1 MVGPD
6 SRLTMP
12 ENPACCPDAVHSM
25 LPATT
30 VAAPGRL
37 VGGLDPGQQADD
49 PPERL
54 DRDQPR
60 RSVRTAMRQLSTEAS
75 DFNWLVGNFAK
86 NTPGVAHAMVVSA
99 DGLPVAASDRLD
111 RPKADQL
118 AAIASGLAS
127 LTQGG
132 ARCIDGG
139 LVKQAVVE
147 MDRGLLVVMAISE
160 GSCLTVLAASACDV
174 GVVAYEM
181 TVLVDRAGDVLT
193 PALRAELQAAL
204 PP

>member
-1 MVGPD
+1 
-6 SRLTMP
+6 MP
-12 ENPACCPDAVHSM
+12 
-25 LPATT
+25 
-30 VAAPGRL
+30 
-37 VGGLDPGQQADD
+37 
-49 PPERL
+49 
-54 DRDQPR
+54 
-60 RSVRTAMRQLSTEAS
+60 QLSTEAS
-75 DFNWLVGNFAK
+75 DLSWLVGNFARR
-86 NTPGVAHAMVVSA
+86 TPGVAHAMVVSA
-99 DGLPVAASDRLD
+99 DGLPVAVSDHLD

-139 LVKQAVVE
+139 LVTQTVVE
-147 MDRGLLVVMAISE
+147 MDRGLLVVMAISD
-160 GSCLTVLAASACDV
+160 GSCLTVLAAAACDV

-181 TVLVDRAGDVLT
+181 TVLVTAAGDALT

>member
-1 MVGPD
+1 
-6 SRLTMP
+6 MP
-12 ENPACCPDAVHSM
+12 
-25 LPATT
+25 
-30 VAAPGRL
+30 
-37 VGGLDPGQQADD
+37 
-49 PPERL
+49 
-54 DRDQPR
+54 
-60 RSVRTAMRQLSTEAS
+60 QLSTPAS
-75 DFNWLVGNFAK
+75 DLSWLVGNFAK
-86 NTPGVAHAMVVSA
+86 GTPGVAHAMVVSA
-99 DGLPVAASDRLD
+99 DGLPVAVSDHLD

-139 LVKQAVVE
+139 LVTQTVVE
-147 MDRGLLVVMAISE
+147 MDRGLLVVMAISD
-160 GSCLTVLAASACDV
+160 GSCLTVLAAAACDV

-181 TVLVDRAGDVLT
+181 TVLVTRAGDALT